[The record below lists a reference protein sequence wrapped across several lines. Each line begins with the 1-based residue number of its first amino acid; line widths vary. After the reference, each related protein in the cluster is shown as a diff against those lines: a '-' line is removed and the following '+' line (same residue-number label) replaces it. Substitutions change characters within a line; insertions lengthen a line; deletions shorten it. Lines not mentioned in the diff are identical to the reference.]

1 LRQRKKKEEGEEG
14 EQARK
19 GMANTVMGRLLRYLF
34 LDFLK
39 HKKDAIFYLLRKIY
53 LKKF

>member
-19 GMANTVMGRLLRYLF
+19 GMANTVMGSQIVTIY
-34 LDFLK
+34 
-39 HKKDAIFYLLRKIY
+39 IFRFFKT
-53 LKKF
+53 